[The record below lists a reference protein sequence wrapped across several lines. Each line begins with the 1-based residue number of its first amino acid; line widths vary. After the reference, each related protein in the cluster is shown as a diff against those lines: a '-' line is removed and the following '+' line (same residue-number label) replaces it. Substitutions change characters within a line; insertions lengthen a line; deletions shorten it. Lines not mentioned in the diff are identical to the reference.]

1 MDYTHIG
8 VQRPRIVIHHVGI
21 AVPCLSYY
29 FRKILG
35 EYGDRITFSVGYK
48 TGFSISN
55 VMLMQSRGGGIARR
69 FRANFDV
76 PG

>member
-1 MDYTHIG
+1 MDLHPYRCPTAENGNPSCEHRGTLPFI
-8 VQRPRIVIHHVGI
+8 
-21 AVPCLSYY
+21 LL
-29 FRKILG
+29 RKILG

-55 VMLMQSRGGGIARR
+55 MMLMQSRGGGIARR